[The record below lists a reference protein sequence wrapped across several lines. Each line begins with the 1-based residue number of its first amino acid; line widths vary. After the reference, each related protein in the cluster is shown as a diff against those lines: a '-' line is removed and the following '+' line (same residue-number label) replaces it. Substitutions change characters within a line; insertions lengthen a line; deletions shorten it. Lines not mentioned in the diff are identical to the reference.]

1 MELLTQLPTE
11 EETVRFAIYARE
23 DGLFRVDEERL
34 REGDE
39 YTGPYW
45 SFDQIGLFGTKQDVA
60 DFLAGVSPRPA
71 ENWPD

>member
-1 MELLTQLPTE
+1 VELLTRIATTD
-11 EETVRFAIYARE
+11 ETVRFAIYARE
-23 DGLFRVDEERL
+23 DGLLRVDAERL

-45 SFDQIGLFGTKQDVA
+45 SFDQIGLFGTKEDVA
-60 DFLAGVSPRPA
+60 NFLTGVSPRPT